1 MFREGDDPR
10 EERILLDALVAYGD
24 SCTLPDLTPSCPY
37 YENLDGVPT
46 CDEQCRTLLARWGGN
61 PRPIQ
66 SHTQGGLVLTG
77 RAIPRVAASGHNP
90 FDAGERYLRDRG
102 LPLVEQSTGSLL
114 LGLESAMTAMPHPE
128 RLQSIAQAL
137 DIWDELERRGL
148 PSEAVVRAGILP
160 TLATHIA
167 ALITIPYVT
176 IHGDLVEVSDEMLE
190 RLSSL
195 IEPWQQVLEAAVLSE
210 GSDDHVRRAI
220 RATVRPMEL
229 HRRLFGTQQEFEVP
243 LADIE
248 LPEDRDLLLVSY
260 ALSGRFIDRV
270 TGWLSRT
277 LAEDKLSVLA
287 WQAPPPGIFCALNVS
302 SQAEEHGLWLW
313 ERNTVTDLND
323 WTTSSLVAEWRAHEV
338 ADHNLSP
345 LVYGERSCD
354 HERVA
359 STVLM
364 RMSSAGRNEPRRV
377 VRLHASE
384 LTNRA
389 VELLEG
395 GDYAGASDL
404 FAGLVEL
411 RPWDGEA
418 LNNLGFCLV
427 PTDPEAALLRLQEA
441 SLYPHDN
448 VPLNVANRV
457 FVLALLGRHDDALA
471 LAEAGLSI
479 PIHSQSPRSACF
491 VWRLNAGDNSLSLEH
506 AESQY
511 VYLDEL
517 VEQLRGL

>member
-1 MFREGDDPR
+1 MFQEGDDPR
-10 EERILLDALVAYGD
+10 EARILLDALVSYGD

-37 YENLDGVPT
+37 YENLDGVPS
-46 CDEQCRTLLARWGGN
+46 CDEQCRVLLARWGGN
-61 PRPIQ
+61 PRPIE
-66 SHTQGGLVLTG
+66 SHSQGGLVLTG

-102 LPLVEQSTGSLL
+102 LPLAEQSTGSLL

-128 RLQSIAQAL
+128 RLESIAQAL
-137 DIWDELERRGL
+137 DVWDELERRGL
-148 PSEAVVRAGILP
+148 PVEAVVRAGILP

-167 ALITIPYVT
+167 ALITIPYVNL
-176 IHGDLVEVSDEMLE
+176 HGDLFEASDEMLE
-190 RLSSL
+190 RLNSL
-195 IEPWQQVLEAAVLSE
+195 IEPWQQVLEAAVASE
-210 GSDDHVRRAI
+210 GTDDQVRRAI
-220 RATVRPMEL
+220 RATARPAEL
-229 HRRLFGTQQEFEVP
+229 HRRLFGVQQEFEIPAAEFEVP
-243 LADIE
+243 GG
-248 LPEDRDLLLVSY
+248 RDLLLISY

-277 LAEDKLSVLA
+277 LAEDKLPVLA
-287 WQAPPPGIFCALNVS
+287 WQAPPPGIFCALRVS
-302 SQAEEHGLWLW
+302 RQVEEHGLWLW
-313 ERNTVTDLND
+313 ERNTLTDLND
-323 WTTSSLVAEWRAHEV
+323 WTTSSLAAEWRAHEM

-359 STVLM
+359 NTVLT
-364 RMSSAGRNEPRRV
+364 RMSSAGHNTPRPV
-377 VRLHASE
+377 TRLHASE
-384 LTNRA
+384 LTTRA
-389 VELLEG
+389 VELLQA
-395 GDYAGASDL
+395 GDYEAASDL

-427 PTDPEAALLRLQEA
+427 PTDPESALLRLQEA

-457 FVLALLGRHDDALA
+457 FVLALLGRRDDALA
-471 LAEAGLSI
+471 LAEAGVSM
-479 PIHSQSPRSACF
+479 PVRTQSPVRPCF
-491 VWRLNAGDNSLSLEH
+491 VWRVKEGDDSLNLEH

-511 VYLDEL
+511 EYLDEL
-517 VEQLRGL
+517 LERLSSQ